1 MRCEPASLRE
11 RLDALPPNHPSSPGF
26 TADATS
32 AEVSGG
38 QDPAGERIQPELE
51 RGDHDLDRYGRGSV
65 DQSGRAFKPAELA
78 IAEALADRG
87 AAVVALTEDSSV
99 RRPQPDALVDGRVT
113 EFKSLSLGA
122 TDAAVK
128 NQLRTA
134 YRQAPNVVIDA
145 RGSGLEE
152 NSAALGLRRFLGSP
166 WGQGRYDSI
175 LVLGDGYTIET
186 ASPREPHDE

>member
-1 MRCEPASLRE
+1 LRE
-11 RLDALPPNHPSSPGF
+11 RLDALPANHPSSPGF

-38 QDPAGERIQPELE
+38 QEAVGECSQPDLE
-51 RGDHDLDRYGRGSV
+51 RGGRDVERSGGGSV
-65 DQSGRAFKPAELA
+65 DQGARAFKPAELA
-78 IAEALADRG
+78 IAKSLADRG
-87 AAVVALTEDSSV
+87 AVVVALTEDSSV

-113 EFKSLSLGA
+113 EFKSLSPGA

-128 NQLRTA
+128 NQLRVA

-175 LVLGDGYTIET
+175 LVLGDDYMIET
-186 ASPREPHDE
+186 VSPREPHDE